1 MTAGEYSAIWFRR
14 SRFQVLESDTFWL
27 FESSDRPEPGWDA
40 SLPRIVTWAKLHDLY
55 TDQTFS
61 TTTPTSTAGE
71 RWHVRTARN

>member
-40 SLPRIVTWAKLHDLY
+40 SLPRIAT
-55 TDQTFS
+55 
-61 TTTPTSTAGE
+61 
-71 RWHVRTARN
+71 